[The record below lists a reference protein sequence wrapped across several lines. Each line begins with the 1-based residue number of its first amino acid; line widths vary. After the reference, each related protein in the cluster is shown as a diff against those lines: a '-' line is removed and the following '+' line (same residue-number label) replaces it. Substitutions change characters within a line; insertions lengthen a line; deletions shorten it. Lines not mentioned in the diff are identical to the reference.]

1 MKESVIKKLKQ
12 IVEQYHSIR
21 NQLLDEE
28 TQKNNRLMIKLS
40 KELSRLE
47 PVVKLFKKQQQ
58 LVEERNKT
66 AEITDEKD
74 EELKQL
80 VQKELQRID
89 QQLLEIGEQIV
100 PLLLPKDPRDQS
112 NIFLEIR
119 AGTGGQEAAIFAG
132 DIFRMYSRF
141 CEQKNWELEILNQNE
156 SGQGGFKEIIAKIIG
171 DGAFS
176 QLKYESGTHRVQR
189 VPKTESQGRIHT
201 SACIVAV
208 IAEVEDLGEV
218 ELNSSDIRLDTFRAS
233 GAGGQHVNKTDS
245 AVRLT
250 HMPTGIVV
258 ECQDSRSQHK
268 NKATA
273 ETLLK
278 AKIYDQEQEK
288 LTKQRAEER
297 KIMIGSGDRSERIR
311 TYNFPQGRVT
321 DHRIGLTLYNLSE
334 IMEGEITE
342 LIETL
347 IQENAAKQMAS
358 QAN

>member
-12 IVEQYHSIR
+12 IVEQYHSIG

-28 TQKNNRLMIKLS
+28 TQKNNTLMIELS
-40 KELSRLE
+40 KELSRLK
-47 PVVKLFKKQQQ
+47 PIVKLFEKQQQ

-66 AEITDEKD
+66 TEITDEKD

-80 VQKELQRID
+80 VQKELQTID
-89 QQLLEIGEQIV
+89 QQLLDIGEQIV

-132 DIFRMYSRF
+132 DIFRMYARF

-156 SGQGGFKEIIAKIIG
+156 SGQGGFKEIIAKITG

-201 SACIVAV
+201 SACTVAV

>member
-1 MKESVIKKLKQ
+1 MKESVIKKLKE
-12 IVEQYHSIR
+12 IVEQYHSIG

-28 TQKNNRLMIKLS
+28 IQKNNALMIELS
-40 KELSRLE
+40 KELSHLE
-47 PVVKLFKKQQQ
+47 PIVKLFEKQQQ
-58 LVEERNKT
+58 LIEEKKNT
-66 AEITDEKD
+66 TEITDERD

-80 VQKELQRID
+80 IQAELQRID
-89 QQLLEIGEQIV
+89 QQLLDIEKQIV
-100 PLLLPKDPRDQS
+100 PLILPKDSRDQS

-132 DIFRMYSRF
+132 NIFRMYARF
-141 CEQKNWELEILNQNE
+141 CEHKNWELEILNQNE

-171 DGAFS
+171 DSAFS
-176 QLKYESGTHRVQR
+176 KLKYESGTHRVQR

-201 SACIVAV
+201 SACTVAI

-218 ELNSSDIRLDTFRAS
+218 ELSSNDIRLDTFRAS

-250 HMPTGIVV
+250 HIPTGIVV

-268 NKATA
+268 NKAMA

-278 AKIYDQEQEK
+278 AKIFDQEQEK
-288 LTKQRAEER
+288 LTKQQAEER
-297 KIMIGSGDRSERIR
+297 KILIGSGDRSERIR

-334 IMEGEITE
+334 IMEGDITE

-347 IQENAAKQMAS
+347 IQENAAKQMAG
-358 QAN
+358 Q

>member
-12 IVEQYHSIR
+12 IVEQYHSIG

-28 TQKNNRLMIKLS
+28 TQKNNTLMIELS
-40 KELSRLE
+40 KELSRLK
-47 PVVKLFKKQQQ
+47 PIVKLFEKQQQ

-66 AEITDEKD
+66 TEITDEKD

-80 VQKELQRID
+80 VQKELQTID
-89 QQLLEIGEQIV
+89 QQLLDIGEQIV

-201 SACIVAV
+201 SACTVAV

-250 HMPTGIVV
+250 HKPTGIVV